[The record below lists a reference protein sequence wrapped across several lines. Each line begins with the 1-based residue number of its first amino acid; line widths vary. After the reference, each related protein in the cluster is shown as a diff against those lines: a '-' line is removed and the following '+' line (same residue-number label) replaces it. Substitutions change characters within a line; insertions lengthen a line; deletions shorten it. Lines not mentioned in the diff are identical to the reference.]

1 MTNDQRPTTNTHL
14 AHVNGGWGLD
24 AHGRIVRGT
33 IVDRVRR
40 LLRPLWGPVWC
51 EPGRGDAPWPRQT
64 DAIAVIVEDRIRYV
78 LAPLVAGREIA
89 SLAVTVETDSATP
102 GSRARARIA
111 FVDAMRRPHQ
121 LSEFVRLP

>member
-1 MTNDQRPTTNTHL
+1 MTHGIRSRTSSHL
-14 AHVNGGWGLD
+14 AYINGGWALT

-33 IVDRVRR
+33 IADRVRR

-51 EPGRGDAPWPRQT
+51 EPLRGDAPWPRQT
-64 DAIAVIVEDRIRYV
+64 DAIGVIVEDRIRYV
-78 LAPLVAGREIA
+78 LAPLVAAREIA
-89 SLAVTVETDSATP
+89 SLVVTIETDSAAP
-102 GSRARARIA
+102 KRALARIT